1 MASEDIKK
9 LVKKAVDVKTQQI
22 GFVQDE
28 IVIAD
33 DDKSFYDEAIE
44 KIERHVFEQIEDV
57 NRSFADVQ
65 TAYQDRIDSPCRTDL
80 FWRFVGVTPPPS
92 GGKQVQDT
100 YNFVCTKLSATPYS
114 GSVGIGSTS
123 GSPTMRKLN
132 SDGSITTVSLE
143 GSELGLDRRDFYGLK
158 YYEEPFNEDI
168 GNSLIG
174 SFIGTCSVGS
184 SEITIMNL
192 RDKNKKYEPGQI
204 ISRCTKS
211 GVLIIDPVKITEV
224 GIGTLTVNL
233 EPVGIAS
240 TQATVNIIKTSVAMG
255 NSATAP
261 EPDNSVVSFRV
272 IADPDEFLKGR
283 KKFQIPF
290 EKDPFNDQVLSIATT
305 SNIGAGKSVYLVQN
319 GVTKRQDEWDTGD
332 AYKRRMNDDDELE
345 QYIFEPVIGPGRI
358 YFTLG
363 FDEKPILLNGDDAEE
378 GDIRSKTGNFPSGVD
393 IDPFYESLPSCSS
406 TIDDAITDTL
416 GISSTK
422 ETALTNNNSVNQT
435 LLVASNALREERN
448 FISLRIFGMRKILG
462 SENNDIDTRNE
473 LNTIL
478 EDPTILDV
486 IDD

>member
-9 LVKKAVDVKTQQI
+9 LIKKSVDIKVQQI

-44 KIERHVFEQIEDV
+44 KIERHVFEEIEDV

-80 FWRFVGVTPPPS
+80 FWRYVGSVTVGSERP
-92 GGKQVQDT
+92 T
-100 YNFVCTKLSATPYS
+100 TTNYFLCTKLKVTPYS
-114 GSVGIGSTS
+114 NNVGVGTTTATL
-123 GSPTMRKLN
+123 TMSKLN
-132 SDGSITTVSLE
+132 SDGTTTTVNLE
-143 GSELGLDRRDFYGLK
+143 NELAFDRRDFYGLK

-184 SEITIMNL
+184 TEITIMNL
-192 RDKNKKYEPGQI
+192 TENNTKYEPGQI
-204 ISRCTKS
+204 ISRCTKPD
-211 GVLIIDPVKITEV
+211 VLLIDPVKITEV

-233 EPVGIAS
+233 NPVGIDS
-240 TQATVNIIKTSVAMG
+240 TQATVNILKTNVAMG

-261 EPDNSVVSFRV
+261 EPDNSLVSFRV
-272 IADPDEFLKGR
+272 IADPDDFLEGT
-283 KKFQIPF
+283 KKYQIPF
-290 EKDPFNDQVLSIATT
+290 ETDPFNDQVISIATT

-319 GVTKRQDEWDTGD
+319 GVTTKQDEWNTGD
-332 AYKRRMNDDDELE
+332 IYKINDNGDF
-345 QYIFEPVIGPGRI
+345 YVTEPEVGPGRI
-358 YFTLG
+358 YFKLG

-378 GDIRSKTGNFPSGVD
+378 GDVRTNIGGMPGPFPS
-393 IDPFYESLPSCSS
+393 PFYESLNSCSS
-406 TIDDAITDTL
+406 AINDAITNTL

-422 ETALTNNNSVNQT
+422 ETALISNDSVNQI
-435 LLVASNALREERN
+435 LLVASNALRTQRN
-448 FISLRIFGMRKILG
+448 IFSLKIFGMRKILG
-462 SENNDIDTRNE
+462 SENSDIDTQNA

-478 EDPTILDV
+478 EDTTILDV

>member
-9 LVKKAVDVKTQQI
+9 LIKKSVDTKIQQI

-33 DDKSFYDEAIE
+33 DSKSFYDEAIE

-65 TAYQDRIDSPCRTDL
+65 SAYQDRIDSPCRTDL

-92 GGKQVQDT
+92 GGKQVNDT

-143 GSELGLDRRDFYGLK
+143 GSEFGLDRRDFYGLK

-174 SFIGTCSVGS
+174 SFIGTCSAGS
-184 SEITIMNL
+184 SEITIMNTT
-192 RDKNKKYEPGQI
+192 DKNEKYEPGQI

-240 TQATVNIIKTSVAMG
+240 TQATVNIIKTNVAMG
-255 NSATAP
+255 NNATAP
-261 EPDNSVVSFRV
+261 EPDNSLVSFRV
-272 IADPDEFLKGR
+272 IADPDDFLEGT
-283 KKFQIPF
+283 KKYQIPF

-319 GVTKRQDEWDTGD
+319 GVTKKQAEWNTGD
-332 AYKRRMNDDDELE
+332 IYKINDDGDF
-345 QYIFEPVIGPGRI
+345 YVTEPVIGPGRI

-406 TIDDAITDTL
+406 AIDDAITDTL

-448 FISLRIFGMRKILG
+448 QISLRIFGMRKILG
-462 SENNDIDTRNE
+462 SENNDIDTRKG

-478 EDPTILDV
+478 EDPTILDI

>member
-1 MASEDIKK
+1 MASDDIKE
-9 LVKKAVDVKTQQI
+9 LIKKSVDVKKQQI
-22 GFVQDE
+22 GFIQDE

-44 KIERHVFEQIEDV
+44 KIERHVFEEIEDV

-80 FWRFVGVTPPPS
+80 FWRYVGFQEVGTERVVT
-92 GGKQVQDT
+92 T
-100 YNFVCTKLSATPYS
+100 YYFRCTKLIATPYS
-114 GSVGIGSTS
+114 NNVGLGSTS
-123 GSPTMRKLN
+123 GSPTMKKLN
-132 SDGSITTVSLE
+132 SDGTLTIVDLE
-143 GSELGLDRRDFYGLK
+143 GSELALDRRDLYGLK

-184 SEITIMNL
+184 TEITIMNTT
-192 RDKNKKYEPGQI
+192 DKNEKYEPGQI

-240 TQATVNIIKTSVAMG
+240 TQATVNILKTNVAMG
-255 NSATAP
+255 NSAVAP
-261 EPDNSVVSFRV
+261 EPDNSLVSFRV
-272 IADPDEFLKGR
+272 IADPEEFLKGR
-283 KKFQIPF
+283 KKFQIGF
-290 EKDPFNDQVLSIATT
+290 NKDPFNDQVLSIATT

-319 GVTKRQDEWDTGD
+319 GVTKKQAEWDTGD
-332 AYKRRMNDDDELE
+332 AFKRNSDLE
-345 QYIFEPVIGPGRI
+345 QYIFEPVVGPGRI

-363 FDEKPILLNGDDAEE
+363 FDEKPILLDGSDAEE
-378 GDIRSKTGNFPSGVD
+378 GDVRTKTGTFPSASD
-393 IDPFYESLPSCSS
+393 IDPFYDSLPSCSS
-406 TIDDAITDTL
+406 AINDAITNTL

-422 ETALTNNNSVNQT
+422 ETALISNDSVNQT
-435 LLVASNALREERN
+435 LLVASNALREQRN
-448 FISLRIFGMRKILG
+448 NISLKIFGMRKLLG
-462 SENNDIDTRNE
+462 SENGDIDTQDT
-473 LNTIL
+473 LGSIL

>member
-9 LVKKAVDVKTQQI
+9 LIKKSVDTKIQQI

-33 DDKSFYDEAIE
+33 DSKSFYDEAIE
-44 KIERHVFEQIEDV
+44 KVERHVFEQIEDV

-80 FWRFVGVTPPPS
+80 FWRFVGVTPPSP
-92 GGKQVQDT
+92 GGKQVNDT
-100 YNFVCTKLSATPYS
+100 YNFLCTKLSATPYS

-143 GSELGLDRRDFYGLK
+143 GSEFGLDRRDFYGLK

-174 SFIGTCSVGS
+174 SFIGTCSAGS
-184 SEITIMNL
+184 SEITIMNTT
-192 RDKNKKYEPGQI
+192 DKNEKYEPGQI

-240 TQATVNIIKTSVAMG
+240 TQATVNIIKTNVAMG
-255 NSATAP
+255 NNATAP
-261 EPDNSVVSFRV
+261 EPDNSLVSFRV

-319 GVTKRQDEWDTGD
+319 GVTKKQAEWNTGD
-332 AYKRRMNDDDELE
+332 IYKINDDGDF
-345 QYIFEPVIGPGRI
+345 YVTEPVIGPGRI

-363 FDEKPILLNGDDAEE
+363 FDEKPIRDNGDDAEE
-378 GDIRSKTGNFPSGVD
+378 GDTRSKTGNFPSGVD

-406 TIDDAITDTL
+406 AIDDAITDTL

-448 FISLRIFGMRKILG
+448 QISLRIFGMRKILG
-462 SENNDIDTRNE
+462 SENKDIDTRKG